1 MEQQKEREKEI
12 REKYLALQQLQAES
26 EIIQRKI
33 IELELA
39 HSQLEKTI
47 ESLEFFNSVDGNVN
61 ALMNLGGGVF
71 AYVNISNVKKLLV
84 DVGAGVMIEK
94 DVKEAIEFLKKKKEN
109 IEQAMAQLEQA
120 LQQVVEKAK
129 SVQDELTKMI
139 QEGKK

>member
-1 MEQQKEREKEI
+1 MEQQKEKEI

-26 EIIQRKI
+26 EIIQRRI

-47 ESLEFFNSVDGNVN
+47 ESLEFFNSIDGNVN

-71 AYVNISNVKKLLV
+71 AYVNVSNVKKLLV
-84 DVGAGVMIEK
+84 DVGAGIMVEK
-94 DVKEAIEFLKKKKEN
+94 DVKEAIEFLKKKKED
-109 IEQAMAQLEQA
+109 IEQAMVQLEQA

-129 SVQDELTKMI
+129 SVQNELTKII

>member
-47 ESLEFFNSVDGNVN
+47 ESLEYFNSIDGNVD

-84 DVGAGVMIEK
+84 DVGAGVMVEK
-94 DVKEAIEFLKKKKEN
+94 DVKEAIEFLKKKKED

>member
-1 MEQQKEREKEI
+1 MEQQKEKEI

-47 ESLEFFNSVDGNVN
+47 ESLEFFNSIDGNVN

-71 AYVNISNVKKLLV
+71 AYVNVSNVKKLLV
-84 DVGAGVMIEK
+84 DVGAGIIVEK
-94 DVKEAIEFLKKKKEN
+94 DVKEAIEFLKKKKED
-109 IEQAMAQLEQA
+109 IEQAMVQLEQA

-129 SVQDELTKMI
+129 SVQNELTKII

>member
-1 MEQQKEREKEI
+1 MEQQKEKEI

-47 ESLEFFNSVDGNVN
+47 ESLEFFNSIDGNVN

-71 AYVNISNVKKLLV
+71 AYVNVSNVKKLLV
-84 DVGAGVMIEK
+84 DVGAGIMVEK
-94 DVKEAIEFLKKKKEN
+94 DVKEAIEFLKKKKED
-109 IEQAMAQLEQA
+109 IEQAMVQLEQA

-129 SVQDELTKMI
+129 SVQNELTKII

>member
-47 ESLEFFNSVDGNVN
+47 ESLEFFNSVDGNID

>member
-47 ESLEFFNSVDGNVN
+47 ESLEYFNSIDGNVD

-84 DVGAGVMIEK
+84 DVGAGVMVEK

>member
-47 ESLEFFNSVDGNVN
+47 ESLEFFNSIDGNVD

-84 DVGAGVMIEK
+84 DVGAGVMVEK
-94 DVKEAIEFLKKKKEN
+94 DVKEAIEFLKKKKED

>member
-1 MEQQKEREKEI
+1 MKYKRRQEI

-47 ESLEFFNSVDGNVN
+47 ESLEFFNSVDGNID

>member
-47 ESLEFFNSVDGNVN
+47 ESLEFFNSIDGNVD

-84 DVGAGVMIEK
+84 DVGAGVMVEK
-94 DVKEAIEFLKKKKEN
+94 DVKEAIEFLKKKKED

-129 SVQDELTKMI
+129 SVQDELTKII